1 MPHRLPH
8 PARPARTALV
18 AVKVTVIGSIAVAA
32 WATQIAGD
40 APAGGYAGYAVDD
53 QPTRVDHLLDRHHCS
68 VTGFDGGAQ
77 PVSAI
82 VRSAS
87 GQMRFV
93 PFETGW
99 RVFTAHGAARL
110 VAVCLDEAPT
120 RQAP

>member
-1 MPHRLPH
+1 MPHRLPRS
-8 PARPARTALV
+8 ARLALF
-18 AVKVTVIGSIAVAA
+18 AVKVTVVGSIAVTG
-32 WATQIAGD
+32 WATQTVAD
-40 APAGGYAGYAVDD
+40 RPDNGYAGYAVDD